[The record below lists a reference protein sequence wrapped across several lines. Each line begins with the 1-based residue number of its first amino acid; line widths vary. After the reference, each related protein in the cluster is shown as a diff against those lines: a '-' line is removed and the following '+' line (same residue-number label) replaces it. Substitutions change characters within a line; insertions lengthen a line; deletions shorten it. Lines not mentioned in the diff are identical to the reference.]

1 MRIVAFVS
9 DLMDRSRISA
19 ADQGVAFVASVEGA
33 VDADVVVVDLARFAD
48 LVAPVRAA
56 VPAARVVAY
65 GAHVDE
71 ALLDRARQDGADLV
85 LPRSQFFR
93 DPGAHLAP
101 AP

>member
-9 DLMDRSRISA
+9 ELMDRSRISA
-19 ADQGVAFVASVEGA
+19 IVDGIEFVTA
-33 VDADVVVVDLARFAD
+33 VDDVRDADVVVVDLARFAD
-48 LVAPVRAA
+48 LVAAVRAA
-56 VPAARVVAY
+56 APAARVVAY

-93 DPGAHLAP
+93 DPTAHLAP
-101 AP
+101 TT